1 MRADPEHMLMT
12 FRPAVRRLKLVR
24 GIAVA
29 LLMLVPVSAIAAEA
43 FPFDREMLLD
53 APQMGRVKH
62 MPMLI
67 VEPNG
72 NATIQLWCKDM
83 TGHADISGDTIRIEA
98 GPLPDALPAMMV
110 NGQCTP
116 DRMQADADML
126 AALTQMTTWSHAGD
140 RLVLSG
146 TTTLRFLAS
155 SH

>member
-12 FRPAVRRLKLVR
+12 FRPALRRLKLVR
-24 GIAVA
+24 GVAAV
-29 LLMLVPVSAIAAEA
+29 LLVLAPVSAIAAGA

-53 APQMGRVKH
+53 APKMGRVKR

-83 TGHADISGDTIRIEA
+83 TGHVDLSDNTIHIEA
-98 GPLPDALPAMMV
+98 GPLPDAFPSMMIE
-110 NGQCTP
+110 GQCTP
-116 DRMQADADML
+116 ERMQADADTL
-126 AALTQMTTWSHAGD
+126 AALTQMTTWEHTGD